1 MLIRLTVPLL
11 AAGLALA
18 ACEPA
23 EETPARD
30 APLDQSVP
38 DDSAPADSLLAGGP
52 APGELTP
59 INRSGVRGRAQLER
73 DGDDIRVTVEAD
85 SLQARTRYT
94 AAVYEG
100 RCSDGGPI
108 ALPVGQL
115 TADGQG
121 SGSIRMEFGAGRVPA
136 EGELFLQLNDADD
149 RPVACANLDPDES
162 RS

>member
-23 EETPARD
+23 EDTPSQD
-30 APLDQSVP
+30 APLDQTVPGDSV
-38 DDSAPADSLLAGGP
+38 PADSLVAMAP
-52 APGELTP
+52 DPGELTP
-59 INRSGVRGRAQLER
+59 INRSGVRGRAQLDR
-73 DGDDIRVTVEAD
+73 DGDDIVVTVEAD
-85 SLQARTRYT
+85 SLQAGTRYT

-100 RCSDGGPI
+100 RCSDGGPV
-108 ALPVGQL
+108 ALPVGEM
-115 TADGQG
+115 TASGQG

-162 RS
+162 